1 MWFWL
6 VLLILMTNGMSAF
19 GLKVVAAWQL
29 QDTVKFPYLTIW
41 YAAGMATLGLPML
54 LKGLQIG
61 RKELALGV
69 LMALTSI
76 GGQVAMA
83 TALGLGVPGSIVF
96 PVSAGG
102 SLLVVMVAGRLFFG
116 ERMNVVSTLG
126 VAVGV
131 LTVILFSVS

>member
-29 QDTVKFPYLTIW
+29 QDSVKFPYLAIW

-102 SLLVVMVAGRLFFG
+102 SLLVVIVAGRLFFG

-131 LTVILFSVS
+131 LTVILFSLS